1 LRTHTCPPLSLSAQ
15 LPCDALGQ
23 PLCAKSADPNELW
36 PMLIEKAYAKLHTCY
51 QVYSWKKKCLQSFF
65 FSFFLPLANGQRQ
78 KKTFVFLSSP
88 S

>member
-51 QVYSWKKKCLQSFF
+51 QVYSWKKKCL
-65 FSFFLPLANGQRQ
+65 ANGQRQ
-78 KKTFVFLSSP
+78 KKSFVFFSSP